1 MLLKSVRRNV
11 SVLALVVATSGLLP
25 AALAAGETTRQFQ
38 LEKEGTE
45 LIGQVEDVSR
55 DIHYNA
61 DRLNSL
67 TRDSQVTRW
76 THYHHLEQI
85 KSLVNEGLK
94 PALNRL
100 MEIQPE
106 LSSWKQDAI
115 DRMLN
120 SAKALAADTDS
131 AIISKNEAGTRPIIL
146 NTEYA
151 DLIEKINGHAET
163 LVKTS
168 DAAGDFAKAHLK
180 ALEAELEI
188 PRQ

>member
-1 MLLKSVRRNV
+1 MLLKSITRNV
-11 SVLALVVATSGLLP
+11 SVMAVLMATSGVLP
-25 AALAAGETTRQFQ
+25 AALAASETTRQFQ

-61 DRLNSL
+61 DRLHSL
-67 TRDSQVTRW
+67 TRDSQVSRW

-100 MEIQPE
+100 TEIQPE
-106 LSSWKQDAI
+106 LPSWKQDAI
-115 DRMLN
+115 ERMLT

-131 AIISKNEAGTRPIIL
+131 AIISKNDAGSQPMIL
-146 NTEYA
+146 NTDYA
-151 DLIEKINGHAET
+151 DLIEKISGHAEI

-188 PRQ
+188 PKQ